1 MHIFIMHLK
10 QQKNDV
16 KNFNSYISCAIFNLM
31 YGTGDHFGAILIVA
45 IWSHGMNA
53 TWLGHVDRLMT

>member
-1 MHIFIMHLK
+1 MEQEITNI
-10 QQKNDV
+10 
-16 KNFNSYISCAIFNLM
+16 
-31 YGTGDHFGAILIVA
+31 GAILIVA